1 MKRDGI
7 RQFIEIDYLFNLLKE
22 IKQLEVKFKQMIAE
36 LTKCVNEMKK
46 EREMYF
52 NDFQKLLKLNSII
65 KQYEKATSLGKGLM
79 SDH

>member
-22 IKQLEVKFKQMIAE
+22 IKQLEAKFKQMIAE

-52 NDFQKLLKLNSII
+52 NDF
-65 KQYEKATSLGKGLM
+65 
-79 SDH
+79 